1 MFGILLSLVIKSKS
15 EAHIVMLKVRYT
27 GPASMTELVGVSSH
41 NQKIVG
47 SIPGQ
52 GTYLDCRFDSQS
64 KCFWSPVQACTR
76 GNQLIHLSHIN
87 VSLFSFLS
95 PFPSL

>member
-52 GTYLDCRFDSQS
+52 GTYLVGRFHPRSGSVQS
-64 KCFWSPVQACTR
+64 PDRRQP
-76 GNQLIHLSHIN
+76 IN
-87 VSLFSFLS
+87 ASL
-95 PFPSL
+95 